1 MNTIIFISLGISLL
15 VGLIVV
21 LILAPTKTTR
31 FTITQENN
39 LEPTLAKLLK
49 MFGGDISSL
58 IPNNIEQEQIQSK
71 RIDKLFRE
79 SDNPWKITKQEFLL
93 IRIILLFLGAILG
106 VFLFGFFAAVL
117 EIATIGILLGATLP
131 VIFFMIPVS
140 HYESVSKERNMKF
153 KAQLPEA
160 IDFLTMAVSSGN
172 TLPLAFEETI
182 GYLQDGIVKEEFI
195 NIVSDL
201 RSGKTLE
208 TSLLG
213 FADRTPTEGVRAFTK
228 ALINANKQSVSMVEI
243 MRARAQAS
251 RRDLEMEIE
260 SRIAKLPTKVTMTFS
275 PTASLTVITIALAPA
290 IKVITRIL

>member
-106 VFLFGFFAAVL
+106 VFLFGFFAAIL

-131 VIFFMIPVS
+131 IIFFMIPVS

-213 FADRTPTEGVRAFTK
+213 FADRAPTEGVRAFTK